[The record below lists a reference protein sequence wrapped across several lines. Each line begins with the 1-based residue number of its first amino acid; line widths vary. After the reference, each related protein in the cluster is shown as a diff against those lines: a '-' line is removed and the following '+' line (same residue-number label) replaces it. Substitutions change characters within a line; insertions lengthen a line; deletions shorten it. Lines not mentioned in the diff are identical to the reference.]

1 MTLQTRNLEVYVKG
15 ELVFTYTRG
24 IDSFDAS
31 DVEMKVV
38 NEVVEKNLNSTPL
51 KYNTR

>member
-15 ELVFTYTRG
+15 KLVFNYTRG
-24 IDSFDAS
+24 VDSFDAS

-38 NEVVEKNLNSTPL
+38 DEVVEKNLNSTPL